1 MSCARLRVELE
12 GGGVTYVR
20 LSETEKEIIWDQ
32 LRGGVSFRTIARGL
46 GRSSATVRD
55 YVGTTGGAWPVIRAR
70 RAGHLS
76 AREREEISRG
86 LAGGHSLRTIASLL
100 GRPPSTVWREV
111 NRNGGRCAYRA
122 ARAEEAAWA
131 RARRPKLCLL
141 AVNQAL
147 RALVEEKL
155 ALDWSPQQVA
165 GWLRRAFPDQP
176 EMWVSHETIYLSL
189 FVQARGALAK
199 QLTAHLRTGRVTR
212 RPRAHSAHG
221 HGRGQIVGA
230 VAISE
235 RPPEAADRAVPGH
248 WEGDLLV
255 GGGHSQ
261 IATLVERQTRFVMLV
276 RLGGGRKTEYVV
288 DQLAAHIRTL
298 PAQLRR
304 SLTWDHGKEMADHVR
319 FSLDTGVA
327 VYFCDPRSPWQRGT
341 NENTNG
347 LLRQYFPKRTNLAG
361 YSQDEL
367 DTIAERLNGRPRQ
380 TLDWLSPSEKLVEV
394 LR

>member
-1 MSCARLRVELE
+1 LRVELR
-12 GGGVTYVR
+12 GVVSVYLR
-20 LSETEKEIIWDQ
+20 LSETEKQQIWEQ
-32 LRGGVSFRTIARGL
+32 LRSGVSYRTIALKL

-55 YVGTTGGAWPVIRAR
+55 YVAVTGGVRPAVRAR
-70 RAGHLS
+70 RAGCLS

-86 LAGGHSLRTIASLL
+86 IAAGQSLRRIAGDL
-100 GRPPSTVWREV
+100 GRWPSTVSREV

-122 ARAEEAAWA
+122 AQAEEAAWA
-131 RARRPKLCLL
+131 RACRPKVCRL
-141 AVNQAL
+141 AANRQL
-147 RALVEEKL
+147 RALVAGKL

-165 GWLRRAFPDQP
+165 GWLRRAFPDDA

-189 FVQARGALAK
+189 FVQARGVLAK

-235 RPPEAADRAVPGH
+235 RPPEADDRAVPGH

-261 IATLVERQTRFVMLV
+261 IATLVERQTRFLMLV
-276 RLGGGRKTEYVV
+276 RLPGGRGTEHVV
-288 DQLAAHIRTL
+288 DQLGVHIRTL
-298 PAQLRR
+298 PTQLRR
-304 SLTWDHGKEMADHVR
+304 SLTWDHGKEMAEHVR
-319 FSLDTGVA
+319 FSVDTGVA

-347 LLRQYFPKRTNLAG
+347 LLRQYFPKRAGLAG
-361 YSQDEL
+361 YSQEDL
-367 DTIAERLNGRPRQ
+367 DSIAERLNGRPRQ
-380 TLDWLSPSEKLVEV
+380 TLDWLSPSEKLAEA

>member
-1 MSCARLRVELE
+1 MYL
-12 GGGVTYVR
+12 R
-20 LSETEKEIIWDQ
+20 LSETEKQQIWEQ
-32 LRGGVSFRTIARGL
+32 LGGGVSYRAIALKL

-55 YVGTTGGAWPVIRAR
+55 YVGLTGGVRPAVRVR
-70 RAGHLS
+70 RAGCLS
-76 AREREEISRG
+76 AWEREEISRG
-86 LAGGHSLRTIASLL
+86 LAAGRSLRTIARHL
-100 GRPPSTVWREV
+100 GRPPSTVCREV

-131 RARRPKLCLL
+131 RARRPKVCRL
-141 AVNQAL
+141 AANRRL
-147 RALVEEKL
+147 RELVAGKL

-165 GWLRRAFPDQP
+165 GWLRRAFADDA

-189 FVQARGALAK
+189 FVQARGVLAK

-212 RPRAHSAHG
+212 RPRAHSSHG

-235 RPPEAADRAVPGH
+235 RPPEVEDRAVPGH

-261 IATLVERQTRFVMLV
+261 IATLVERQTRFLMLV
-276 RLGGGRKTEYVV
+276 RLPEGRRTEHVV
-288 DQLAAHIRTL
+288 DQLGVHIRTL
-298 PAQLRR
+298 PTQLRR

-319 FSLDTGVA
+319 FSVDTGVA

-347 LLRQYFPKRTNLAG
+347 LLCRYLAKGGDLRQ
-361 YSQDEL
+361 L
-367 DTIAERLNGRPRQ
+367 DQAALDAIAAELNGRPRQ
-380 TLDWLSPSEKLVEV
+380 TRGFKTPSQALAEALH
-394 LR
+394 